1 MGPVEQSLEEAAAAA
16 AGRGWSTMLVAV
28 VQDAQQFVHLPV
40 HGTKYRQHHPVITG
54 RADKNRM
61 HSAVGLLTDWE
72 FHAGHYGPFH
82 THLMRAAGILCTNG
96 ALKNLHV
103 L

>member
-1 MGPVEQSLEEAAAAA
+1 
-16 AGRGWSTMLVAV
+16 MLVAV

-72 FHAGHYGPFH
+72 FLAA
-82 THLMRAAGILCTNG
+82 LRAAGCDVAAAILTVMGNLIQAHNTCRFFRAPFVHKIPA
-96 ALKNLHV
+96 ALIRCV
-103 L
+103 